1 MPLDLK
7 IPKYGQKSSGQYY
20 YSGASEMYGAGLG
33 DSTITLCRAS
43 ERYGAGPANSTSTL
57 EQVRGFLRKEPAYP
71 NPSKKK
77 RKKGA
82 SLLQTE

>member
-43 ERYGAGPANSTSTL
+43 ERYGAGPANSTSIL
-57 EQVRGFLRKEPAYP
+57 
-71 NPSKKK
+71 
-77 RKKGA
+77 
-82 SLLQTE
+82 